1 MGSTVWMPQNTEG
14 VMHPSLPKS
23 ILRSFSYSGW
33 IFRLWQ
39 RSKIGVYLEELFNS
53 LEKLWKCPGL
63 RHATS
68 SLINVVTWGRIPML
82 LILISPALMID
93 LPRMRPL
100 CDDSR
105 AKASEHQLTCVP
117 QTSTAMRGAF
127 HRTPKLTLEHLCRVK
142 LTKIWT
148 LFFKHWIVCSLSLL
162 PLASW
167 AGCYKPVFISLLF
180 CGFVHHCSN

>member
-14 VMHPSLPKS
+14 VMHPNLLKS

-33 IFRLWQ
+33 TFRLRQ
-39 RSKIGVYLEELFNS
+39 RSKICVYHEELFNS

-63 RHATS
+63 CHATS
-68 SLINVVTWGRIPML
+68 SLINIITWGRIPML
-82 LILISPALMID
+82 LKLISPMLMID
-93 LPRMRPL
+93 LPWMHPL

-105 AKASEHQLTCVP
+105 AKASAHQLTCVP
-117 QTSTAMRGAF
+117 QTSTALRGAL

-148 LFFKHWIVCSLSLL
+148 LFFNIE
-162 PLASW
+162 
-167 AGCYKPVFISLLF
+167 
-180 CGFVHHCSN
+180 

>member
-14 VMHPSLPKS
+14 VMHPNLPKS

-33 IFRLWQ
+33 TFRLWQ
-39 RSKIGVYLEELFNS
+39 RSKICDYHEELFNS

-68 SLINVVTWGRIPML
+68 SLINIITWGRIPML
-82 LILISPALMID
+82 LKLISPTLMID
-93 LPRMRPL
+93 LPRMHPL

-105 AKASEHQLTCVP
+105 AKASVHQLTCVP
-117 QTSTAMRGAF
+117 QTSTALRGAL

-142 LTKIWT
+142 LTKTWT
-148 LFFKHWIVCSLSLL
+148 LFFNIE
-162 PLASW
+162 
-167 AGCYKPVFISLLF
+167 
-180 CGFVHHCSN
+180 